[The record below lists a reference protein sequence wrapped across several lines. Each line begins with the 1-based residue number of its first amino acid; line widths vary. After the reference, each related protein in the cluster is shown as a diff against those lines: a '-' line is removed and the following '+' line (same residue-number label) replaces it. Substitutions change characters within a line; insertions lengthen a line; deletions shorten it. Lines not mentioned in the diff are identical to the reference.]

1 MVNKNISLD
10 FRLEEIDETR
20 NYFLEEIEQ
29 DDLMSEK
36 HKKVCK
42 ILNYIQHFLIFLS
55 AITGSVSISAF
66 AWLVGI
72 PIGTR
77 SSVVGLK
84 ICALTT
90 AIKKY
95 KSTIKKKRKKQDKI
109 ALLAKT
115 ERNERNTIENLISKL

>member
-29 DDLMSEK
+29 NDLMSEK
-36 HKKVCK
+36 HKKMCK
-42 ILNYIQHFLIFLS
+42 ILNYIEHFLIFLS

-66 AWLVGI
+66 ASLVGI

-77 SSVVGLK
+77 SSAVELK

-95 KSTIKKKRKKQDKI
+95 KPTIKKKRKKQDKI